1 MRTEFFFFLCVSR
14 LRAKNSTTNG
24 GGPAAGARS
33 TNSQTPHNSSLSRRP
48 TIKILVSHHA
58 SPPKKA
64 PSDLRAQKRKKRKK
78 GDFALRAVAAA
89 RRRAA
94 ARVVGGALAGV
105 LDALPVASM
114 LHGAAATRP
123 AVVRRIVIGRA
134 PVGGRRALLTR
145 SIYALWHASWH
156 VWRAHSKFCLIFF
169 FLPTR
174 AACKVWQKKNFGGLF
189 AAWLD
194 TTLDIEFWPVNFQFL
209 YKMGTVRK
217 SVMVLTCSSPRTSKI
232 EELAELPIFAS
243 SAFAHSTAYLSQ
255 KQERKA
261 MQIFDS

>member
-1 MRTEFFFFLCVSR
+1 MRTEFFFLDFGNLFRVC
-14 LRAKNSTTNG
+14 APKNQTTNG

-48 TIKILVSHHA
+48 TIKILVSHHP

-64 PSDLRAQKRKKRKK
+64 PSDLRAQTEKKEKK
-78 GDFALRAVAAA
+78 GDFASLRAVAAA

-134 PVGGRRALLTR
+134 PVAQSASHALHLRPLARQLARLAR
-145 SIYALWHASWH
+145 SFKVLFDLFLPSHQSSMQGLAKKKF
-156 VWRAHSKFCLIFF
+156 WRAFRCLARHD
-169 FLPTR
+169 TR
-174 AACKVWQKKNFGGLF
+174 
-189 AAWLD
+189 
-194 TTLDIEFWPVNFQFL
+194 
-209 YKMGTVRK
+209 
-217 SVMVLTCSSPRTSKI
+217 
-232 EELAELPIFAS
+232 
-243 SAFAHSTAYLSQ
+243 H
-255 KQERKA
+255 
-261 MQIFDS
+261 

>member
-1 MRTEFFFFLCVSR
+1 MRTEFFFFSRFRHRVSR

-48 TIKILVSHHA
+48 TIKILVSHHP

-64 PSDLRAQKRKKRKK
+64 PSDLRAQTEKKEKK
-78 GDFALRAVAAA
+78 GDFASLRAVAAA

-145 SIYALWHASWH
+145 SIYALWHADWH

-169 FLPTR
+169 FLPTQSKSCM
-174 AACKVWQKKNFGGLF
+174 ASLAKKNLFWAGFSLPGSNRHSSLNFG
-189 AAWLD
+189 
-194 TTLDIEFWPVNFQFL
+194 P
-209 YKMGTVRK
+209 
-217 SVMVLTCSSPRTSKI
+217 
-232 EELAELPIFAS
+232 
-243 SAFAHSTAYLSQ
+243 
-255 KQERKA
+255 
-261 MQIFDS
+261 

>member
-1 MRTEFFFFLCVSR
+1 MRTEFFFLDFGNLFRVC
-14 LRAKNSTTNG
+14 APKNQTTNG

-64 PSDLRAQKRKKRKK
+64 PSDLRAQTEKKEKK
-78 GDFALRAVAAA
+78 GDFASLRAVAAA

-105 LDALPVASM
+105 FDALPVASM

-123 AVVRRIVIGRA
+123 VVRRIVIGRA

-145 SIYALWHASWH
+145 SIYALWHADWH

-169 FLPTR
+169 FLPTQSKSCM
-174 AACKVWQKKNFGGLF
+174 ASLAKKNLFWAGFSLPGSNRHSSLNFG
-189 AAWLD
+189 
-194 TTLDIEFWPVNFQFL
+194 P
-209 YKMGTVRK
+209 
-217 SVMVLTCSSPRTSKI
+217 
-232 EELAELPIFAS
+232 
-243 SAFAHSTAYLSQ
+243 
-255 KQERKA
+255 
-261 MQIFDS
+261 